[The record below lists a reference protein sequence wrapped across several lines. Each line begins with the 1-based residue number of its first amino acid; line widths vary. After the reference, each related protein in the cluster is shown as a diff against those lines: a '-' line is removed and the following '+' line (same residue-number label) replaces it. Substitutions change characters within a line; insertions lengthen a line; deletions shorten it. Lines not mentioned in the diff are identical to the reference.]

1 MRKIIIITPVLPYPP
16 DDGGRL
22 RIYQT
27 IDSLATICS
36 IDLISFYMPY
46 ENIEAARKFYASL
59 CRSIFFLPQ
68 RKSKL
73 TFGSL
78 FTVYRISQKNKKEI
92 NEIIERDNY
101 DMIILEKVIML
112 SYIRNRIFKNKIVI
126 ADTWGI
132 DSNITFQ
139 FFIYEKKIF
148 RKFFYFLKHI
158 RHLFAEIYL
167 LSKCNYLIA
176 ITDKIYYFY
185 KKIFRKKRV
194 YLIPSAVDL
203 EYYKPMNS
211 EVEKGKIV
219 FVGIMNFLPNVD
231 AVYFFVRQVLPK
243 IRGKV
248 GFRFYI
254 VGKNPSPSVFS
265 LHNGSDVIV
274 TGTVGDVRK
283 YIYDCELVVV
293 PLRMGSGLRNKVI
306 QAMACGKCVVATR
319 EACEG
324 LNVKD
329 GENILIA
336 DTPDEFAEK
345 ILKVFNNKDLKLI
358 IEKNA
363 RKYVEDNFLYDIIKR
378 KWINFYE
385 EILYNHN
392 NSRQA

>member
-27 IDSLATICS
+27 INSLATICR
-36 IDLISFYMPY
+36 IDLVSFYIPY
-46 ENIEAARKFYASL
+46 EDIESARKFYASL
-59 CRSIFFLPQ
+59 CRNIFFLPQ
-68 RKSKL
+68 RESKP
-73 TFGSL
+73 TFSSL

-112 SYIRNRIFKNKIVI
+112 SYIRNRIFKNEIVI

-203 EYYKPMNS
+203 EYYKPMNA
-211 EVEKGKIV
+211 EIEKGKIV
-219 FVGIMNFLPNVD
+219 FIGVMNYYPNVD
-231 AVYFFVRQVLPK
+231 AVLFFVREVLPK
-243 IRGKV
+243 LRTKV
-248 GFRFYI
+248 DVKFFI
-254 VGKNPSPSVFS
+254 VGKNPSPELFS
-265 LHNGSDVIV
+265 LHNGSDIIV
-274 TGTVGDVRK
+274 TGTVDDVRK
-283 YIYDCELVVV
+283 YISDSELIVV
-293 PLRMGSGLRNKVI
+293 PLRMGTGLRNKVI
-306 QAMACGKCVVATR
+306 QAMACGKCVIATK
-319 EACEG
+319 ESCEG

-336 DTPDEFAEK
+336 DTPEEFVEK
-345 ILKVFNNKDLKLI
+345 ILIVFDNKNVRLK

-363 RKYVEDNFLYDIIKR
+363 RKYVEDNFSYDIIKK
-378 KWINFYE
+378 KWIEFYE
-385 EILYNHN
+385 EILGN
-392 NSRQA
+392 NNNRRQA